1 MAALFAA
8 LFVAGTAVLIVAVMW
23 IVADTQQRTLEA
35 ENDVD
40 LKGLQLV
47 FQQEGIAET
56 IEVVR
61 QRLGDPQH
69 SVRPSGISM
78 SLQDAEGAPL
88 AGNMP
93 HMPSWSGEFEFDSS
107 ASTSLAPPRSALLRE
122 DPSVLG
128 KAGNLGSAGTLYV
141 GRDTTILIATR
152 DKILQAFLWVM
163 LGAILVAVGG
173 GVLLAKRLSQRV
185 DAVISTCEGIIAGR
199 FDERIPVRG
208 TGSEWDTLARAIN
221 EMLNRIALLL
231 DNLRQVSS
239 DVAHDLRTPLARM
252 RNRLE
257 EARTRSVSIA
267 EYSSAVDQAIEDTD
281 QLLALF
287 AALLRI
293 SQVEA
298 GTRLSSF
305 AKVSVSE
312 LLGNV
317 RDFYRP
323 LAEDRQHRLDADI
336 GAGLEIQG
344 DAELLFQL
352 FSNLIE
358 NAIRHTPAGTN
369 ILIEGRP
376 TPEGIK
382 VVVHDDGPGIPE
394 QEFPKITRRFYRLS
408 SSRSE
413 PGNGLGLALVSAIA
427 SLHGARMAF
436 LDGNPGL
443 SVRLLFSP
451 TGSAA
456 SS

>member
-1 MAALFAA
+1 
-8 LFVAGTAVLIVAVMW
+8 
-23 IVADTQQRTLEA
+23 
-35 ENDVD
+35 
-40 LKGLQLV
+40 
-47 FQQEGIAET
+47 
-56 IEVVR
+56 
-61 QRLGDPQH
+61 
-69 SVRPSGISM
+69 
-78 SLQDAEGAPL
+78 
-88 AGNMP
+88 
-93 HMPSWSGEFEFDSS
+93 
-107 ASTSLAPPRSALLRE
+107 
-122 DPSVLG
+122 
-128 KAGNLGSAGTLYV
+128 
-141 GRDTTILIATR
+141 
-152 DKILQAFLWVM
+152 
-163 LGAILVAVGG
+163 
-173 GVLLAKRLSQRV
+173 
-185 DAVISTCEGIIAGR
+185 
-199 FDERIPVRG
+199 
-208 TGSEWDTLARAIN
+208 
-221 EMLNRIALLL
+221 
-231 DNLRQVSS
+231 
-239 DVAHDLRTPLARM
+239 
-252 RNRLE
+252 
-257 EARTRSVSIA
+257 
-267 EYSSAVDQAIEDTD
+267 
-281 QLLALF
+281 LF

-394 QEFPKITRRFYRLS
+394 QEYPKITRRFYRLS

-443 SVRLLFSP
+443 SVKLLFSP
-451 TGSAA
+451 TGPVA
-456 SS
+456 SP